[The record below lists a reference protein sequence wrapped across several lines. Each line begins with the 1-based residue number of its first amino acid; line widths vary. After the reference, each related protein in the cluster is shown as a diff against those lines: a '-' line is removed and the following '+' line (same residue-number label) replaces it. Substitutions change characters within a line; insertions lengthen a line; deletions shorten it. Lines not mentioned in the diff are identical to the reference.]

1 MNAPRVWKVVPALL
15 ACCVIGLAY
24 GKLPAPAPSE
34 EQKAKAAEAKAKAD
48 EAAKKEGE
56 LLGKSQDRV
65 ADYYKRTK
73 GAAVVKTSAPV
84 PVKK

>member
-1 MNAPRVWKVVPALL
+1 MNALRVWKVFPALL

-24 GKLPAPAPSE
+24 GKLPAPAPTE
-34 EQKAKAAEAKAKAD
+34 EQQAKAAEAKAKAD

-65 ADYYKRTK
+65 ADHYKRTK
-73 GAAVVKTSAPV
+73 GAGLKTSAAAP
-84 PVKK
+84 PKK